1 MQSFLYTCIH
11 FFPALFLAIFTLS
24 CLLIDTPS
32 VFLAIAVFTFLF
44 ARFSSNKLL
53 AFAPILIFILVSFAD
68 TTDEYWND
76 FSSQTLTFSPIRR
89 DVKKSF
95 FSQKSQMKAR
105 VIGLSSNP
113 ELIGQTC
120 LITTPKSLKF
130 IEGGVWSIEGIMS
143 SYNGKYY
150 FKPNK
155 GASFTKQVHQWS
167 LYDAIESIKRIIQR
181 LIRKNISTT
190 KARALSEGLLLGSCQ
205 NHVLCHEYRTLGLSH
220 ALAISGLHFST
231 IALALSLIISFIVP
245 KRVVPIILL
254 IFFWYYWS
262 VIGASVSVFRA
273 YTMCFMLMMGA
284 ILSRRIDSLNRVCW
298 AALIII
304 LFDSS
309 LVYSLGFQFSFGA
322 TFALICFSKPLEDC
336 FIEDSSSK
344 IEKLLISII
353 AANLAVHIIVI
364 PISLWHFGSFPLVSL
379 FINIF
384 YPPLI
389 CGLLTLLIV
398 CIGLSSIPYISSIL
412 WTLTDHYAKV
422 IIDLALAVP
431 HEIRGIQLYL
441 NAKWL
446 CGIWLIAVFCL
457 GVFLKYQSRITS
469 KESVWETIV

>member
-1 MQSFLYTCIH
+1 MHSFLYACIH
-11 FFPALFLAIFTLS
+11 FFPALFLAVFALFCLFIDAPFVYIAISSFTL
-24 CLLIDTPS
+24 
-32 VFLAIAVFTFLF
+32 LF
-44 ARFSSNKLL
+44 ARYCSSKFLSC
-53 AFAPILIFILVSFAD
+53 APILIFICMSFAN
-68 TTDEYWND
+68 TNHENNSEFFT
-76 FSSQTLTFSPIRR
+76 QTLTFSPVRL

-95 FSQKSQMKAR
+95 FSQKSHMLAT
-105 VIGLSSNP
+105 IISLSSNS
-113 ELIGQTC
+113 ELIGQSC
-120 LITTPKSLKF
+120 SIITPKSLKF
-130 IEGGVWSIEGIMS
+130 IEGGAWSVEGVMS

-150 FKPNK
+150 FKPHK
-155 GASFTKQVHQWS
+155 GASFTQQVSQSS
-167 LYDAIESIKRIIQR
+167 LYDIVESTKRTIQK
-181 LIRKNISTT
+181 LIRKNITTT

-231 IALALSLIISFIVP
+231 IALVLSLIISRIAP
-245 KRVVPIILL
+245 KRVVSITLL

-273 YTMCFMLMMGA
+273 YTMYFMLLMGG

-298 AALIII
+298 AVLVII

-322 TFALICFSKPLEDC
+322 TFALICFSKP
-336 FIEDSSSK
+336 IEDYFNEGCSSK
-344 IEKLLISII
+344 KEKILISII
-353 AANLAVHIIVI
+353 AANLAVHIMVI

-389 CGLLTLLIV
+389 CGLLILLII
-398 CIGLSSIPYISSIL
+398 CIGLSSIPYASSIL
-412 WTLTDHYAKV
+412 WILTDQYAKM

-431 HEIRGIQLYL
+431 YEIRGVQLYL

-446 CGIWLIAVFCL
+446 CGIWLIAAFCL